1 MGCFSKL
8 GRDFPPSD
16 DLVHELNK
24 FTCLLCDDKASTT
37 ADECRYALFKS
48 GKCSD
53 DVLPPTCD
61 SLIQHIYRAN
71 FQAASWYQCL
81 SPEVDLPSP
90 VGNGWTLDNNE
101 LEITWMTRPPAE
113 CVECKCKTG
122 CSTMRCS
129 CKKTDLKCTD
139 LCSFCDCQNTVA
151 GNDDSDDDDGYY
163 GLALLADD
171 DELGGSD
178 LDFGDDDLWS

>member
-1 MGCFSKL
+1 MTVRALFTEKEKKTSWKTLTNFSGFVEYFSKL
-8 GRDFPPSD
+8 GRDFPPSE
-16 DLVHELNK
+16 DLVNELNK
-24 FTCLLCDDKASTT
+24 FTCLLYGDKASTT

-90 VGNGWTLDNNE
+90 VGNGWTLDN
-101 LEITWMTRPPAE
+101 RV
-113 CVECKCKTG
+113 C
-122 CSTMRCS
+122 
-129 CKKTDLKCTD
+129 
-139 LCSFCDCQNTVA
+139 
-151 GNDDSDDDDGYY
+151 
-163 GLALLADD
+163 
-171 DELGGSD
+171 
-178 LDFGDDDLWS
+178 